1 MGEALKGDYL
11 GFTYNGRHSSD
22 FGIVRTSNGSRFDE
36 NLLPTMQD
44 KTVQVQGGDGAYYF
58 GSQYT
63 QRVFNISFAFDSM
76 DEQKL
81 EQLRRHFG
89 DKKIHDLIFDERP
102 YKIYSAKV
110 TGTATLKYIPFE
122 EGETGRLYKGEG
134 SITFTCYD
142 PFARSRYK
150 FLEEY
155 NDTEFPNK
163 NEWAAAS
170 RMLPV
175 NGGLYD
181 TYNNN
186 THQILLHNPGDKE
199 AHFELIMYFLD
210 YTDSTQIPAGRITL
224 KDSKGENI
232 LAELEWE
239 AIKRVDS
246 TKNTLVIFNS
256 KTNLIE
262 GASGSDKKRS
272 GTIFNEH
279 IKLGDF
285 FSIPIGTYLLEFS
298 GDITTAEIDPS
309 KGRRTNI
316 KYDYYY
322 L

>member
-1 MGEALKGDYL
+1 MNSAFKGDYL
-11 GFTYNGRHSSD
+11 GFTYNGKHSSEL
-22 FGIVRTSNGSRFDE
+22 GIVRTSNGSRFDE
-36 NLLPTMQD
+36 NLLPTIQD
-44 KTVQVQGGDGAYYF
+44 KTVQIQGMDGAYYF

-63 QRVFNISFAFDSM
+63 QRVFNVSFAFDSM

-122 EGETGRLYKGEG
+122 EGKTGRLYKGEG

-155 NDTEFPNK
+155 DDAEFPNK
-163 NEWAAAS
+163 KEWAAAS
-170 RMLPV
+170 GMLSV
-175 NGGLYD
+175 NESIYD

-186 THQILLHNPGDKE
+186 THGILLYNPGDKE
-199 AHFELIMYFLD
+199 APFELMMYFLD
-210 YTDSTQIPAGRITL
+210 YADSTQIPAGRIAL
-224 KDSKGENI
+224 KDIKEEKI

-239 AIKRVDS
+239 AIKQVDS
-246 TKNTLVIFNS
+246 TKNMFVIFNS

-298 GDITTAEIDPS
+298 GDITTAELSPLN
-309 KGRRTNI
+309 RRNTGV

>member
-11 GFTYNGRHSSD
+11 GFTYNGRHSSE

-63 QRVFNISFAFDSM
+63 QRVFNVSFAFDSM

-134 SITFTCYD
+134 SITFTCYN

-155 NDTEFPNK
+155 NDADFPNK

-170 RMLPV
+170 GMPQKKEDYDKIDED
-175 NGGLYD
+175 GDFALY
-181 TYNNN
+181 NA
-186 THQILLHNPGDKE
+186 GD
-199 AHFELIMYFLD
+199 IC
-210 YTDSTQIPAGRITL
+210 
-224 KDSKGENI
+224 
-232 LAELEWE
+232 
-239 AIKRVDS
+239 VDFA
-246 TKNTLVIFNS
+246 LVIPFHGPTS
-256 KTNLIE
+256 SIPEGFFEMGDERLAWEKISRKVPDIGIYIDTKTNLIYGYKMVGSQKVKTDNIYNE
-262 GASGSDKKRS
+262 YITSGNFFKIPLRDSFL
-272 GTIFNEH
+272 TISESLSSLRDR
-279 IKLGDF
+279 I
-285 FSIPIGTYLLEFS
+285 E
-298 GDITTAEIDPS
+298 
-309 KGRRTNI
+309 I